1 MDKALSVQHPVTS
14 SNLESVGFYQNM
26 GGHTGT
32 IRVKFQTGAVYDYTP
47 CTEEF
52 FQSLFKENAV
62 VKDWFNKLKANHTA
76 KKV

>member
-1 MDKALSVQHPVTS
+1 MDKALSVQHPVVS
-14 SNLESVGFYQNM
+14 SNLESVGFYQNL
-26 GGHTGT
+26 GGNSGT

-52 FQSLFKENAV
+52 FQSLFKKSAI
-62 VKDWFNKLKANHTA
+62 VKDWFSVLKSRCTA